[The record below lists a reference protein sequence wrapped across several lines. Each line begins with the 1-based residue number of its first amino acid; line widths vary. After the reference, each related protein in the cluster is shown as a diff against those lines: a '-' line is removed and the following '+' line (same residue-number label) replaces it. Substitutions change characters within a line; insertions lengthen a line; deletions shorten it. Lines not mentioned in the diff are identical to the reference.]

1 MSRPGPMSEDSADQ
15 FPLTTPEQAAELLA
29 QLTPKQVE
37 VFDLLTEHLTS
48 KRIARRLG
56 IHPNTID
63 QRILKVRDRWG
74 TADRKDTV
82 RRYTEL
88 QAICGKTTYGSE
100 AVDGPTKDMEQVDDP
115 VLDADMILTAAP
127 TVHMLHRDQ
136 DPPPSA
142 ERPFGLQALDV
153 KLGKL
158 GRVGLVLILAMC
170 VAVTF
175 AAMLAISDAL
185 GRML

>member
-1 MSRPGPMSEDSADQ
+1 MSEDSADQ
-15 FPLTTPEQAAELLA
+15 LSLTTPEQAAALLD
-29 QLTPKQVE
+29 QLTAKQVE
-37 VFDLLTEHLTS
+37 VLDLLTEHLTS
-48 KRIARRLG
+48 KLIARQLN

-63 QRILKVRDRWG
+63 QRIAKVRDMWG
-74 TADRKDTV
+74 TVDRKDTV

-100 AVDGPTKDMEQVDDP
+100 AVDGTPPEMKQEQNPVRDSDMF
-115 VLDADMILTAAP
+115 LTADSAE
-127 TVHMLHRDQ
+127 HIHDQ
-136 DPPPSA
+136 VPSSSA

-158 GRVGLVLILAMC
+158 GRLVLVLIFAMG
-170 VAVTF
+170 VAITF

-185 GRML
+185 GRLL